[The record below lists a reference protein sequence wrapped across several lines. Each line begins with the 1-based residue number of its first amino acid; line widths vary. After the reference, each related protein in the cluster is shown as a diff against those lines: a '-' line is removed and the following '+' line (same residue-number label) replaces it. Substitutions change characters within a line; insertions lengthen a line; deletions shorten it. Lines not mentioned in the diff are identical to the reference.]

1 MKRRIIGI
9 DVGKNGGIVVY
20 DTENNKLLEC
30 IKMPPTPKDL
40 LDFLSIY
47 KENSVCYL
55 ERVNGMTGQSASAS
69 FVFGEGYGQL
79 TMGLIA
85 CGIPTVTVSPQTWQ
99 KTIGLRNTDKL
110 IVTDIITEMYEE
122 RGIYDNVVESL
133 YESGK
138 GLRNGVITSGKIRK
152 KMPVLTDFYKKAL
165 EKNKGNRIAEHR
177 KAYRIILDSLKD
189 RVKELYYCPECI
201 QLIILHTC
209 RSRNFGWC
217 GFNHNNF
224 NDTCEEEKGETGT
237 CSNLRQ

>member
-20 DTENNKLLEC
+20 DTENNRLLEC

-99 KTIGLRNTDKL
+99 KN
-110 IVTDIITEMYEE
+110 
-122 RGIYDNVVESL
+122 
-133 YESGK
+133 
-138 GLRNGVITSGKIRK
+138 
-152 KMPVLTDFYKKAL
+152 
-165 EKNKGNRIAEHR
+165 
-177 KAYRIILDSLKD
+177 YRITK
-189 RVKELYYCPECI
+189 Y
-201 QLIILHTC
+201 
-209 RSRNFGWC
+209 
-217 GFNHNNF
+217 
-224 NDTCEEEKGETGT
+224 
-237 CSNLRQ
+237 RQIG

>member
-79 TMGLIA
+79 TMGLIPNRPPRIQRLYPSTPSYER
-85 CGIPTVTVSPQTWQ
+85 CT
-99 KTIGLRNTDKL
+99 KDIG
-110 IVTDIITEMYEE
+110 
-122 RGIYDNVVESL
+122 
-133 YESGK
+133 
-138 GLRNGVITSGKIRK
+138 
-152 KMPVLTDFYKKAL
+152 
-165 EKNKGNRIAEHR
+165 
-177 KAYRIILDSLKD
+177 
-189 RVKELYYCPECI
+189 
-201 QLIILHTC
+201 
-209 RSRNFGWC
+209 
-217 GFNHNNF
+217 
-224 NDTCEEEKGETGT
+224 
-237 CSNLRQ
+237 

>member
-1 MKRRIIGI
+1 MKVEIPDYFLKSFIRHFERITENCKASPSDIKTSEALRLGKKDVIKLKRFINKKVYFMKRRIIGI

-110 IVTDIITEMYEE
+110 GKTEWKN
-122 RGIYDNVVESL
+122 IL
-133 YESGK
+133 K
-138 GLRNGVITSGKIRK
+138 
-152 KMPVLTDFYKKAL
+152 KKAQQL
-165 EKNKGNRIAEHR
+165 FPYAKVTLATSDALLICEYGRIKEKE
-177 KAYRIILDSLKD
+177 
-189 RVKELYYCPECI
+189 
-201 QLIILHTC
+201 
-209 RSRNFGWC
+209 
-217 GFNHNNF
+217 
-224 NDTCEEEKGETGT
+224 
-237 CSNLRQ
+237 